1 MALRPR
7 GLHETLPH
15 PNLKAAWK
23 TRPEGPGPSFPPS
36 CSGKGAAAKGLVIL
50 PKAVQHQHLLVSLGA
65 SVLLLDSR
73 HQRRKQLV
81 RLDTFPAPQTLVSSL
96 QGSPL
101 STPLTPHLAGSLS
114 GEGASWALQCVGQ
127 RLWPP
132 PTQHQCT
139 YPPVVTMTAVPR
151 PSLQKLLPDE
161 LMHMVQTDLLHPGL
175 GQVSQRARERGPQK
189 RAPAMAT
196 SSLPPTQSSQEQTN
210 TAGGSQEGQSLLPS
224 RERTKHRPSC
234 PT

>member
-1 MALRPR
+1 MP
-7 GLHETLPH
+7 
-15 PNLKAAWK
+15 
-23 TRPEGPGPSFPPS
+23 
-36 CSGKGAAAKGLVIL
+36 
-50 PKAVQHQHLLVSLGA
+50 AVQHHLLVSPGHPCFCWTA
-65 SVLLLDSR
+65 G

-81 RLDTFPAPQTLVSSL
+81 RLDTFPAPQTLVSHFRVS
-96 QGSPL
+96 L

-114 GEGASWALQCVGQ
+114 GEGHPGHCSVLAAA
-127 RLWPP
+127 WPP

-139 YPPVVTMTAVPR
+139 YPPVVTMTVVPR

-189 RAPAMAT
+189 ESPCHGHK
-196 SSLPPTQSSQEQTN
+196 LPTPTQSSQEQTN
-210 TAGGSQEGQSLLPS
+210 TAGAARKGRACCLLGREQSIS
-224 RERTKHRPSC
+224 PSC